1 VNKLSKLLVKLC
13 FCVWLASSILPG
25 ILAEYK
31 PFAILFLAGKYIGYA
46 VMILAVVAFIIPMLP
61 KKKQPVSIGEKTT
74 VILHDI
80 GPETAIKIFG
90 DMPNTKFFCASNKM
104 AACKGFYACWL
115 RTPGICALH
124 DGMQHLGKEIAS
136 CGEFIIV
143 SKNLYGGFSKEIKNA
158 LDRSISFALP
168 FFQVRNK
175 EQHHQARYANS
186 GKMRVYIYSA
196 DEISNTDKNSIGE
209 IAKANAINMNKF
221 GLETH
226 FINNPV

>member
-1 VNKLSKLLVKLC
+1 MNKLSKLLVKLC
-13 FCVWLASSILPG
+13 FCVWLASSVLPG
-25 ILAEYK
+25 ILAEYE

-46 VMILAVVAFIIPMLP
+46 VMVLAVVAFIIPMLP
-61 KKKQPVSIGEKTT
+61 KKKRPVSIGEKTT
-74 VILHDI
+74 LILHDI

-104 AACKGFYACWL
+104 AACKGFYDCWL
-115 RTPGICALH
+115 KTPGICALH
-124 DGMQHLGKEIAS
+124 DGTQYLGKEIAS

-143 SKNLYGGFSKEIKNA
+143 SKNLYGGFSKEMKNA

-175 EQHHQARYANS
+175 ELHHQARCVNS
-186 GKMRVYIYSA
+186 GKMQVYIYNA
-196 DEISNTDKNSIGE
+196 DEISNTDKISISE
-209 IAKANAINMNKF
+209 IAKANAINMNKSVP
-221 GLETH
+221 EMH

>member
-1 VNKLSKLLVKLC
+1 VNKLSKLFVRLC
-13 FCVWLASSILPG
+13 FCVWLASSVLPG

-46 VMILAVVAFIIPMLP
+46 VMVLAVVAFIIPMLP

-74 VILHDI
+74 LILHDI
-80 GPETAIKIFG
+80 DPETAIKIFE
-90 DMPNTKFFCASNKM
+90 DRPNTKFFCASNKM
-104 AACKGFYACWL
+104 AACKGFYDCWL
-115 RTPGICALH
+115 KTPGICALH
-124 DGMQHLGKEIAS
+124 DGMQSLGKEIAS

-175 EQHHQARYANS
+175 EQHHQVRYANS
-186 GKMRVYIYSA
+186 GKMQVYIYSA
-196 DEISNTDKNSIGE
+196 DGISNTDEISVRE

-221 GLETH
+221 DPEMH
-226 FINNPV
+226 FINNPA